1 MITSKINA
9 IGVKTKLVDKDI
21 KIDAGQSV
29 ITTLEIMLTSKEF
42 ELPVFE
48 FGVCIGEVYFKD
60 LILFLAHNL
69 EKADLFT
76 HKLNYTIDSA
86 ITILMKI
93 SSDELTSDHN
103 NPAQ

>member
-9 IGVKTKLVDKDI
+9 SGIKSKLVEKEI
-21 KIDAGQSV
+21 RIDAGQSV

-60 LILFLAHNL
+60 LILFLAHNTG
-69 EKADLFT
+69 KADLFT
-76 HKLNYTIDSA
+76 HKLNYTVDSA
-86 ITILMKI
+86 ITIMMKI
-93 SSDELTSDHN
+93 SFEELTSDHN
-103 NPAQ
+103 NI